1 MAAFSTDK
9 LLVSAK
15 SSLPPSLEI
24 PDLRDGQLELPRLLD
39 KEGLCLST
47 GYGIEVPLVRHAFE
61 RMHATIGERESAS
74 CDEVLDSR
82 GNQHLR

>member
-1 MAAFSTDK
+1 VAAFSTDK

-39 KEGLCLST
+39 KEGL
-47 GYGIEVPLVRHAFE
+47 
-61 RMHATIGERESAS
+61 
-74 CDEVLDSR
+74 
-82 GNQHLR
+82 